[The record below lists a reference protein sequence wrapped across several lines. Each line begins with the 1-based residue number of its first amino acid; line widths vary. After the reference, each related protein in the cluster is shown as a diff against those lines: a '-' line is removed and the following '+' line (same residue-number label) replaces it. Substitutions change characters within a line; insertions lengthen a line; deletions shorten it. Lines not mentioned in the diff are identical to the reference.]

1 MKKRWSDMRRVLGLV
16 VLASAIS
23 LGLAAEGRCADWAPS
38 KPVEFVVPAGPG
50 GGSDV
55 FARTAAGIVEAEK
68 LSPVPF
74 VVVNRPGG
82 NAIVGMTQVAQQK
95 GNPHTLLTY
104 HSGQVVGPLSAG
116 TEIATYP
123 NFTFLASIAI
133 DEELLFVKTDSPFK
147 SLRDL
152 VKAAPERGGSI
163 TVGGTTTGQDDH
175 ICNRLL
181 ENAAKIKL
189 RYVSFNSGG
198 EALTAL
204 LGGHVEVI
212 WANPAEVAPQLE
224 AKQVRALALAREER
238 LSYLP
243 DAPTFKE
250 QGFDVTWKMF
260 RGIVA
265 PAGIPKEAVSFY
277 ENMFKR
283 LKDTSAWKEGYLK
296 KYMLTPSWMGHEE
309 LTKYVALQE
318 QTSKAILKD
327 LGILK

>member
-1 MKKRWSDMRRVLGLV
+1 M
-16 VLASAIS
+16 
-23 LGLAAEGRCADWAPS
+23 
-38 KPVEFVVPAGPG
+38 
-50 GGSDV
+50 
-55 FARTAAGIVEAEK
+55 
-68 LSPVPF
+68 
-74 VVVNRPGG
+74 
-82 NAIVGMTQVAQQK
+82 
-95 GNPHTLLTY
+95 
-104 HSGQVVGPLSAG
+104 
-116 TEIATYP
+116 
-123 NFTFLASIAI
+123 
-133 DEELLFVKTDSPFK
+133 
-147 SLRDL
+147 
-152 VKAAPERGGSI
+152 
-163 TVGGTTTGQDDH
+163 GGTTTGQDDH

-283 LKDTSAWKEGYLK
+283 LKDTSAWKEGYIK

>member
-1 MKKRWSDMRRVLGLV
+1 MKKRWSDMRITLGLA
-16 VLASAIS
+16 VLASAIF
-23 LGLAAEGRCADWAPS
+23 LGIVVEGRCADWVPS
-38 KPVEFVVPAGPG
+38 KPIEFVVPAGPG

-95 GNPHTLLTY
+95 GNPYVVLTY

-116 TEIATYP
+116 TEIARYP

-133 DEELLFVKTDSPFK
+133 DEELLFVKTDSPLK
-147 SLRDL
+147 SIKDL
-152 VKAAPERGGSI
+152 VKAATESGGAV

-204 LGGHVEVI
+204 LGGHVQLI
-212 WANPAEVAPQLE
+212 WANPGEVAPQLD
-224 AKQVRALALAREER
+224 AKQVRALALAKEGR
-238 LSYLP
+238 LSYFP
-243 DAPTFKE
+243 DVPTFRE
-250 QGFDVTWKMF
+250 QGYDVSWKMF
-260 RGIVA
+260 RGIAA
-265 PAGIPKEAVSFY
+265 PAGIATESISFY
-277 ENMFKR
+277 ENLFKR
-283 LKDTSAWKEGYLK
+283 LNDSPGWQQGYIK
-296 KYMLTPSWMGHEE
+296 KYMLTPSWIGHQE
-309 LTKYVALQE
+309 LTKYVAEQE
-318 QTSKAILKD
+318 QTSKAVLKE